1 MEHGRTFSQAGID
14 NKTPLPTMETTDRNG
29 ATTLQQHGHCSLG
42 ILCAGAVSL
51 NFQSMSLRQL
61 LLTLLRRGDR
71 I

>member
-1 MEHGRTFSQAGID
+1 MEHGRTFLQAGIE
-14 NKTPLPTMETTDRNG
+14 NKTPLPTMETTDGYG
-29 ATTLQQHGHCSLG
+29 ATTFQQHGHCSLR
-42 ILCAGAVSL
+42 ILCADAVSS